1 MEILRGSIDGLLLI
15 RMKKNL
21 DERGFFARNF
31 CTDLID
37 QAGGNPSI
45 SQANLSFNQTKG
57 TIRGF
62 HYQKNGYEET
72 KTLTVLRGS
81 LHLKVVDLRKDSKT
95 YLMHESYTLT
105 ELDSIIQI
113 PKGCAPGFQTLLD
126 DVLALYYMSNPY
138 SSDNE
143 YGIRF
148 NDPFF
153 EFNWPLELTNISK
166 RDLGFIDFDPTK
178 FEGLKS

>member
-1 MEILRGSIDGLLLI
+1 MEIVRGSIDGVLLI
-15 RMKKNL
+15 KMKKNL

-31 CTDLID
+31 CANLIEH
-37 QAGGNPSI
+37 AGGNPSI
-45 SQANLSFNQTKG
+45 SQANLSFNKTKG

-62 HYQKNGYEET
+62 HYQKNNHEET
-72 KTLTVLRGS
+72 KTFTVLRGS

-95 YLMHESYTLT
+95 YLSHESYTLI
-105 ELDSIIQI
+105 ELDSVIQI
-113 PKGCAPGFQTLLD
+113 PKGCAPGFQTLSD
-126 DVLALYYMSNPY
+126 DVLALYYVSDPY

-153 EFNWPLELTNISK
+153 KFNWPLELTNISK
-166 RDLGFIDFDPTK
+166 RDLDFINFDPTK

>member
-1 MEILRGSIDGLLLI
+1 MEIVRGSIDGLLLI
-15 RMKKNL
+15 KMKKNL
-21 DERGFFARNF
+21 DKRGFFARNF
-31 CTDLID
+31 CANLIE

-45 SQANLSFNQTKG
+45 SQANLSFNETKG

-62 HYQKNGYEET
+62 HYQKNGHEEA

-81 LHLKVVDLRKDSKT
+81 LHLKVVDLRKNSKT
-95 YLMHESYTLT
+95 YLTHQSFNLT

-126 DVLALYYMSNPY
+126 GVLALYYMSDPY

-153 EFNWPLELTNISK
+153 KFNWPLELTNISK
-166 RDLGFIDFDPTK
+166 RDLDFINFDPTK
-178 FEGLKS
+178 FEGLES

>member
-1 MEILRGSIDGLLLI
+1 MEIVRGSIDGLLLI
-15 RMKKNL
+15 KMKKNL
-21 DERGFFARNF
+21 DKRGFFARNF
-31 CTDLID
+31 CANLIE

-45 SQANLSFNQTKG
+45 SQANLSFNETKG

-62 HYQKNGYEET
+62 HYQKNGHEEA

-81 LHLKVVDLRKDSKT
+81 LHLKVVDLRKNSKT
-95 YLMHESYTLT
+95 YLTHQSFNLT

-126 DVLALYYMSNPY
+126 DVLALYYMSDPY

-153 EFNWPLELTNISK
+153 KFNWPLELTNISK
-166 RDLGFIDFDPTK
+166 RDLDFINFDPTK
-178 FEGLKS
+178 FEGLES